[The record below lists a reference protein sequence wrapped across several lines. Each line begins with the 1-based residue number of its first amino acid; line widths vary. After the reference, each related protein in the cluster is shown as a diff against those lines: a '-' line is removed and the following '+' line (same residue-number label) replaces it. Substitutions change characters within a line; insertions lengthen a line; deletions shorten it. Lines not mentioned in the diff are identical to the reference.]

1 MSDAFQCDFCGEYKS
16 GKPEQSLYVKEH
28 PKGSSSPNY
37 YETYHLCEQCHATLE
52 DEGTDE

>member
-16 GKPEQSLYVKEH
+16 GEPEQSLYVKEH
-28 PKGSSSPNY
+28 YKGSSSPNY

-52 DEGTDE
+52 DEGIDE